1 LAPFADASEGQAPM
15 PDNQFNIDAW
25 LSRIGYDGSREPT
38 LKTLKAVV
46 TAHATAIA
54 YESID
59 VLLDIPPALD
69 PVSLQA
75 KIIFGGRGGY
85 CFEQNMLFR
94 AGLLALGYKVTSL
107 QARVV
112 RGLEIDAPRP
122 MLHMVLRVEL
132 PEGSFLAD
140 VGFGNLAPT
149 TALKLFTQDEQET
162 PHEIMRFLNMGDEL
176 VLQSK
181 LGTGWEHIYRVVF
194 LPRVDAE
201 YEICN
206 WFTASHPQSPYLSN
220 LIAARPGPNRT
231 RLTLF
236 NSRFNRRYPSG
247 EVERRTITG
256 IEGFRDVLA
265 NEFGLHLSETE
276 LQTAVAHMEQRGTR
290 GAPHPFFA

>member
-1 LAPFADASEGQAPM
+1 MADE
-15 PDNQFNIDAW
+15 QFDIGAW
-25 LSRIGYDGSREPT
+25 FSRIGYDGSREPT
-38 LKTLKAVV
+38 LENLRAVV

-59 VLLDIPPALD
+59 VLLDKPPSLNPA
-69 PVSLQA
+69 SLQS

-94 AGLLALGYKVTSL
+94 VGLLSLGYKLTSL

-112 RGLEIDAPRP
+112 RGLEVDAPRP
-122 MLHMVLRVEL
+122 MLHMVLRVDL

-149 TALKLFTQDEQET
+149 TALKLFTDEEQET
-162 PHEIMRFLNMGDEL
+162 PHEIMRFITMGDEL

-181 LGTGWEHIYRVVF
+181 LGNRWEHIYRVVL

-206 WFTASHPQSPYLSN
+206 WFAASHPQSPHLNN

-236 NSRFNRRYPSG
+236 NSRFSVRYPSG
-247 EVERRTITG
+247 EVDRRTISG
-256 IEGFRDVLA
+256 AEAFRDVLTKH
-265 NEFGLHLSETE
+265 FGIRLSEIE
-276 LQTAVAHMEQRGTR
+276 LQTAVTHMEQRGTR
-290 GAPHPFFA
+290 GAPHPFFE

>member
-1 LAPFADASEGQAPM
+1 M
-15 PDNQFNIDAW
+15 PYEQFESDAW
-25 LSRIGYDGSREPT
+25 FFRIGYDGSREPT
-38 LKTLKAVV
+38 LKNLKALV

-59 VLLDIPPALD
+59 VLLDKTPSLD
-69 PVSLQA
+69 PASLQS

-94 AGLLALGYKVTSL
+94 IGLLSLGYKVTSL

-122 MLHMVLRVEL
+122 MLHMVLRIDL
-132 PEGSFLAD
+132 PEGPFLAD

-149 TALKLFTQDEQET
+149 TALKLLVDEEQET
-162 PHEIMRFLNMGDEL
+162 PHEIMRLVAMGDEL

-181 LGTGWEHIYRVVF
+181 LGTNWEHIYRVVF

-206 WFTASHPQSPYLSN
+206 WFTATHPLSPYLNN

-236 NSRFNRRYPSG
+236 NSRFNVRYPSG
-247 EVERRTITG
+247 EVVRRTISDCQA
-256 IEGFRDVLA
+256 FRDVLT
-265 NEFGLHLSETE
+265 NDFGIRLSDLE
-276 LQTAVAHMEQRGTR
+276 LQTALANVKQRGAS
-290 GAPHPFFA
+290 GARHPFFA

>member
-1 LAPFADASEGQAPM
+1 MAAE
-15 PDNQFNIDAW
+15 QFDIEAW
-25 LSRIGYDGSREPT
+25 FSRVGYNGSREPT
-38 LKTLKAVV
+38 LGTLKALV

-59 VLLDIPPALD
+59 VLLDKPPSLD
-69 PVSLQA
+69 SKLLQS
-75 KIIFGGRGGY
+75 KIILGGRGGY
-85 CFEQNMLFR
+85 CFEQNVLFR
-94 AGLLALGYKVTSL
+94 FGLLALGYKVTNL

-112 RGLEIDAPRP
+112 RGLELAAPRP
-122 MLHMVLRVEL
+122 MLHMVLQIDL
-132 PEGSFLAD
+132 PEGAFLAD

-149 TALKLFTQDEQET
+149 TALKLVVDQEQET
-162 PHEIMRFLNMGDEL
+162 PHEIMRFVAMGDEF

-181 LGTGWEHIYRVVF
+181 LGNSWEHIYRVVF

-206 WFTASHPQSPYLSN
+206 WFTASHPQSPYLNN

-236 NSRFNRRYPSG
+236 NSRFNIRYPSG
-247 EVERRTITG
+247 EVDRRTISG
-256 IEGFRDVLA
+256 SHAFRDVLTK
-265 NEFGLHLSETE
+265 NFGIFLSDCD
-276 LQTAVAHMEQRGTR
+276 LRTAVTNMEQRGTS